1 MVLCVFSCCFSIGKH
16 RYPVGIYMSDKI
28 VFPCYVV
35 AINLGSLAWEIEAF
49 RNMYLYNEGMDDDTI
64 IENRS
69 LTFNL

>member
-1 MVLCVFSCCFSIGKH
+1 MVLCVFSWCFSIGKH
-16 RYPVGIYMSDKI
+16 RYPVVIHMSDKI
-28 VFPCYVV
+28 VFPCNVV
-35 AINLGSLAWEIEAF
+35 AINLSFLAWEFQAF